1 MAEIWNALTKADVVA
16 AIATVATAITAVF
29 ALAVTWFEYRRQK
42 GKARLELA
50 QGLIDRLE
58 TDEMIAFAVK
68 SLDWAA
74 GQIPVPA
81 TWRAIV
87 KCDSIPPNPHKL
99 AAAVKM
105 QLTEETARDPVLL
118 LYRHSFVS
126 LFNHLERIEDLR
138 QTKAVKT
145 ADLGTMSWLAG
156 ELKDWRYD
164 PNPAQPAFRS
174 ALDGWYEKGKL
185 FQLIDA
191 LIEHAEKQRIK
202 RTTGPGSPDDQLD
215 AQTASVSPPHLP
227 EQISPAG

>member
-16 AIATVATAITAVF
+16 AIATVATAIIAAI
-29 ALAVTWFEYRRQK
+29 ALVATWIEYRRQK
-42 GKARLELA
+42 RSARLELA

-58 TDEMIAFAVK
+58 TDEMIVFAVK
-68 SLDWAA
+68 SLDWAG

-87 KCDSIPPNPHKL
+87 QCESIPPDPHEL
-99 AAAVKM
+99 AAAVEM
-105 QLTEETARDPVLL
+105 QLTEKTAQNPVRL

-138 QTKAVKT
+138 QKNAVKT

-164 PNPAQPAFRS
+164 PNPGEPAFRP

-185 FQLIDA
+185 FQLIDD
-191 LIEHAEKQRIK
+191 LIEHAAKQHIK
-202 RTTGPGSPDDQLD
+202 RATGPGSRDDQPD
-215 AQTASVSPPHLP
+215 AQTASDSPPSLP